1 MIQTKTNRNGQK
13 EEEVNNIITD
23 SEIKRHGYRAQ
34 DSERKKDTQRQ
45 CGSMTEK
52 DERPTN
58 KSL

>member
-23 SEIKRHGYRAQ
+23 SEMKRHGYRAQ

-45 CGSMTEK
+45 WQYDRKRREA
-52 DERPTN
+52 N
-58 KSL
+58 K